1 MSEEEYWGLTQPEL
15 CALRDRFMEQEER
28 LDRRAA
34 LVACVT
40 ANCHR
45 DPRKAAL
52 KIEDFMPQTDKPKE
66 EKKQMSE
73 EEMLLMIKVWNEAL
87 EGTVE

>member
-1 MSEEEYWGLTQPEL
+1 
-15 CALRDRFMEQEER
+15 
-28 LDRRAA
+28 
-34 LVACVT
+34 
-40 ANCHR
+40 
-45 DPRKAAL
+45 
-52 KIEDFMPQTDKPKE
+52 MPQTDKPKE